1 MKSFLFLKCVWCS
14 HVWYVGEYIHA
25 LACGGWRILLSFSLH
40 LISLR
45 QSLDDPEAAISV
57 GFLPR
62 CTCLCIPTQCCGHM
76 WLCSAF
82 MWLLGSK
89 LRSLSERQ
97 VHLATASS
105 LKTQN
110 KHFYLPLSV
119 KKMYLTEVTVRVK
132 FSRSGGGGGKNT
144 K

>member
-1 MKSFLFLKCVWCS
+1 MAASK
-14 HVWYVGEYIHA
+14 
-25 LACGGWRILLSFSLH
+25 LH
-40 LISLR
+40 CTLI
-45 QSLDDPEAAISV
+45 PYNA
-57 GFLPR
+57 GF
-62 CTCLCIPTQCCGHM
+62 TGANGHI
-76 WLCSAF
+76 WVS

-132 FSRSGGGGGKNT
+132 FSRSGGGGGKNPN
-144 K
+144 